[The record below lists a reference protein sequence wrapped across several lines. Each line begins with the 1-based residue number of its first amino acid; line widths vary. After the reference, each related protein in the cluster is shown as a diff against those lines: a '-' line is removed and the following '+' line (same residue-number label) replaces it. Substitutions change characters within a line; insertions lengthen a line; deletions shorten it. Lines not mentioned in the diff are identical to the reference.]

1 MTAPFIYLG
10 TYEVNEGR
18 FDDAR
23 DALKEHSEF
32 IEANEPRMISFNV
45 YGDQDGGTVSIVQV
59 HTDSSSMD
67 FHMRLV
73 AEHIKSALGDYLGPA
88 VDTQILGEG
97 PETVDTIRSFSSP
110 DHVVTVA
117 PEHIAGFTRT
127 TVRDR
132 H

>member
-23 DALKEHSEF
+23 DSLREHSEF

-45 YGDQDGGTVSIVQV
+45 YGDEDGGTVSIVQV
-59 HTDSSSMD
+59 HTDASSMD

-73 AEHIKSALGDYLGPA
+73 AEHISSALGDYLGSA
-88 VDTQILGEG
+88 VDTQIFGNG
-97 PETVDTIRSFSSP
+97 QETVDTIRSFAGP
-110 DHVVTVA
+110 DDEVTVA

-127 TVRDR
+127 TVRA
-132 H
+132 